1 MDNKGR
7 AAEKNA
13 QQWLLKQ
20 GLKLVTAN
28 YRCRFGEIDLIM
40 QDQSHLVFIEVRL
53 RATQSYGGAAS
64 SVDLK
69 KQQKIIT
76 TANHFLM
83 CNKKLAQHSC
93 RFDVI
98 AIESISVQS
107 TPVWYKDAFRT

>member
-1 MDNKGR
+1 MDIKGKL
-7 AAEKNA
+7 AETHA

-20 GLKLVTAN
+20 GLKLITTN
-28 YRCRFGEIDLIM
+28 YNCRFGEIDLIM
-40 QDQSHLVFIEVRL
+40 LDQSHLVFIEVRL
-53 RATQSYGGAAS
+53 RTNQLYGGAAS
-64 SVDLK
+64 SVNLK

-98 AIESISVQS
+98 AIESISAHS